1 MKPVHATHQEHESSE
16 RRGLRLP
23 RWHYLYFL
31 LAGFDLVT
39 VSFSLYVT
47 HQLVGIHRTS
57 VETNQLWAVR
67 LRRYSEIGVL
77 AAQVNAPGN
86 NVFESGDYELE
97 RRHLTEALTGFNQ
110 SLSEAEEDL
119 RTQVSAKIAGPLL
132 VNLEKIDRPVQAM
145 AEEARQIFSYFQ
157 ADELDKAGAHMAS
170 MDHRFY
176 EATGAADRLIQ
187 DVQEIQERLLT
198 AQGDGAVRMR
208 RFEYLIAGLIAF
220 MVLGVTT
227 YGIKISTAAR
237 KGQAERESLIQAL
250 RAKEGR
256 LRSILDTAADGII
269 IIDERGIIESFNA
282 SAERLFGWS
291 SEEVIGKN
299 VSLLAPSPDDE
310 RHDGYIQRFLET
322 HEPRIIGIGREVLAR
337 RRDDTTFP
345 MHLSVS
351 EVLLGDQ
358 RLFTGIVRD
367 ITEIKRAEETI
378 RRHNEILEA
387 TVTARTAELTQ
398 INARLREEIAERER
412 AVETQRESEART
424 RIILETAAD
433 GIITI
438 DERGGVESFNAAAER
453 IFGWDAKDIIGKNV
467 DLLMPSPYSQE
478 HNTYL
483 ARYLETGQRNI
494 IGTGRELVGH
504 RKNGTPF
511 PVYLSVSEVRLHDR
525 RLFTGIVQD
534 ITQRKQ
540 TEATLRESKERY
552 RLLVEATHVIPWELD
567 LATFRFTYVGPQAA
581 EMLGYPV
588 EDWLG
593 EKFWENHLHPDD
605 RDAAVQF
612 CKSKALAGEDHEFEY
627 RMLARDGEE
636 IWVRDYVSVI
646 SNKRGPTQMRGV
658 IINITAHKRAEEKM
672 RRLACGLESAG
683 ESVSI
688 TDLNGTIL
696 YVNPAFTKLTG
707 YTAEEMIGGNHRM
720 LKSGQH
726 PVELYEEMWAAILRG
741 EVWSHEIVNRRKDG
755 VEYDALLTTGPV
767 RDRKGKLE
775 GFVAIQRDITDR
787 KRAAVAL
794 EQSNVELERKNK
806 EMEQFVY
813 TVSHDLKSPL
823 VTIQGFA
830 GHMARDMKEGRSDRI
845 DGYLQRIHKS
855 SIRMARLIDDLL
867 DLSRIGRITQ
877 KLEPVSLSVLIREI
891 EERHEEP
898 LQVRQIALHVQE
910 EMPTVLADKERI
922 SEVFDNLLTNAI
934 KYGCNGEGARI
945 EIGAVGEA
953 GEIHIFVRDH
963 GPGIP
968 PEYHDTVFQLFH
980 RLDQNAEGTGV
991 GLSIVKRIV
1000 EVHGGRVWVE
1010 SESGAGATFWV
1021 ALPKKRSRIKDT
1033 VGA

>member
-16 RRGLRLP
+16 RRGPRLP

-39 VSFSLYVT
+39 VSFGLVIT
-47 HQLVGIHRTS
+47 HKLVGAYTTS
-57 VETNQLWAVR
+57 VNTNQVWGDR
-67 LRRYSEIGVL
+67 LRQYSELDVL
-77 AAQVNAPGN
+77 ASRVNAPGN
-86 NVFESGDYELE
+86 DVFETLDVPECSA
-97 RRHLTEALTGFNQ
+97 RLTNTLAKYDQQLALARN
-110 SLSEAEEDL
+110 DL
-119 RTQVSAKIAGPLL
+119 HTHVPPDQRGPLL
-132 VNLEKIDRPVQAM
+132 KELDQVDQAIQEM
-145 AEEARQIFSYFQ
+145 ASVSREIFSLFNDHR
-157 ADELDKAGAHMAS
+157 DEAAARMTV
-170 MDHRFY
+170 MDHKFY
-176 EATGAADRLIQ
+176 EATRATNMLIAK
-187 DVQEIQERLLT
+187 IQRIQHRHLSDQAEFAHT
-198 AQGDGAVRMR
+198 MH
-208 RFEYLIAGLIAF
+208 RFEYLIAGLIVM

-227 YGIKISTAAR
+227 YGVKISTASR
-237 KGQAERESLIQAL
+237 KGQTERESLIQAL

-291 SEEVIGKN
+291 SEELIGN
-299 VSLLAPSPDDE
+299 NISLLVSSLDDE
-310 RHDGYIQRFLET
+310 RHDGYIQRYLET
-322 HEPRIIGIGREVLAR
+322 GEPRIIGIGRYVIAR
-337 RRDDTTFP
+337 RRDGTTFP

-367 ITEIKRAEETI
+367 MTEIKRAEETI

-398 INARLREEIAERER
+398 INARLREEIVERER

-453 IFGWDAKDIIGKNV
+453 IFGWDAKEIIGKNV
-467 DLLMPSPYSQE
+467 SLLMPSPYSSE
-478 HNTYL
+478 HNSYI
-483 ARYLETGQRNI
+483 ARYLETGERNV
-494 IGTGRELVGH
+494 IGTGRELIGL
-504 RKNGTPF
+504 RKDGAPF
-511 PVYLSVSEVRLHDR
+511 PIYLAVSEVRLRDR
-525 RLFTGIVQD
+525 KLFTGIVQD

-540 TEATLRESKERY
+540 AEATLRESKERY

-567 LATFRFTYVGPQAA
+567 VSTFRFTYVGPQAA

-588 EDWLG
+588 EDWYDG
-593 EKFWENHLHPDD
+593 RFWENHLHPDD
-605 RDAAVQF
+605 RDAAIEF
-612 CKSKALAGEDHEFEY
+612 CKNKALVGEDHEFEY
-627 RMLARDGEE
+627 RMLARDDEE
-636 IWVRDYVSVI
+636 VWIRDFTSVI
-646 SNKRGPTQMRGV
+646 SNERGPTQMRGV
-658 IINITAHKRAEEKM
+658 MINITAHKQAEEKM

-683 ESVSI
+683 ESVSM

-707 YTAEEMIGGNHRM
+707 YTAEEAIGGNHRM
-720 LKSGQH
+720 LKSGHH
-726 PVELYEEMWAAILRG
+726 PVELYEEMWASILRG

-755 VEYDALLTTGPV
+755 IEYDAILTTGPV
-767 RDRKGKLE
+767 RDRQGKLE

-794 EQSNVELERKNK
+794 ERSNVELERKNK

-830 GHMARDMKEGRSDRI
+830 GHMARDIQEGRSDRI

-867 DLSRIGRITQ
+867 DLSRIGRIAQ
-877 KLEPVSLSVLIREI
+877 ELEPVDLSVLMREI
-891 EERHEEP
+891 EERHEDP
-898 LQVRQIALHVQE
+898 LQAQQIVLHVQE
-910 EMPTVLADKERI
+910 EMPTVLADRERI

-945 EIGAVGEA
+945 EIGAIGEA
-953 GEIHIFVRDH
+953 GEIRIFVRDH

-991 GLSIVKRIV
+991 GLSIAKRIV

-1021 ALPKKRSRIKDT
+1021 ALPKKRSRVEDI
-1033 VGA
+1033 VGV